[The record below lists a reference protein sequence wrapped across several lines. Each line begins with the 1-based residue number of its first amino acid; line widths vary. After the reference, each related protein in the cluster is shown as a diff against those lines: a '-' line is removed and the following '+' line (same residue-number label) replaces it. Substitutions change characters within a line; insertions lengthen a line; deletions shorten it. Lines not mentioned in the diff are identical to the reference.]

1 MKLSLVTAMR
11 SVAGPHRSDNQDSV
25 GCSTDYVFVA
35 DGVGGHVGGDVA
47 SWTVT
52 HRLMASL
59 APLATR
65 NLSEEEL
72 RTLVAVANGEL
83 RLRGDRDP
91 SLAGMSTTFTGL
103 FCADDSVRIVH
114 IGDSRAYLV
123 RDGVGRRMTRD
134 DSLVQMLLDSGAID
148 RAEAPFH
155 PHRNIILHSLGG
167 DTDDAAALT
176 VLAVPAQVGDRW
188 LVCSDGLTDYVDED
202 ALLALVA
209 GADTPEAAADALL
222 AAATDAD
229 SRDNV
234 SVAVAEVVAA
244 DESAGRPYRFI
255 GAAAADDKG
264 EVADLSR

>member
-11 SVAGPHRSDNQDSV
+11 SVAGPHRSDNQDSL

-47 SWTVT
+47 SWTVA

-59 APLATR
+59 APITTR
-65 NLSEEEL
+65 TLSEDEL
-72 RTLVAVANGEL
+72 RTLVAVANAEL
-83 RLRGDRDP
+83 RLRGNREP
-91 SLAGMSTTFTGL
+91 ALAGMSTTFTGL
-103 FCADDSVRIVH
+103 FCADDYVRIVH
-114 IGDSRAYLV
+114 VGDSRAYLV

-148 RAEAPFH
+148 DAEAPHH

-176 VLAVPAQVGDRW
+176 VLAVPAQLGDRW
-188 LVCSDGLTDYVDED
+188 LVCSDGLTDYVDEEVFLPLVASAENPEAATD
-202 ALLALVA
+202 ALVA
-209 GADTPEAAADALL
+209 
-222 AAATDAD
+222 AATEAD

-244 DESAGRPYRFI
+244 ADSTDRPYRFA
-255 GAAAADDKG
+255 GAAASQDKG
-264 EVADLSR
+264 TVGDLSR